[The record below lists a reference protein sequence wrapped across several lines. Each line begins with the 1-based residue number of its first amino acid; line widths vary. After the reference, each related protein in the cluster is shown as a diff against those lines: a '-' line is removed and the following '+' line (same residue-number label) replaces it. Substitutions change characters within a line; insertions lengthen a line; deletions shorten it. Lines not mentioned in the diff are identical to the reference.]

1 MGLIKHHQMP
11 RQGMAAPSALEETA
25 TTVVTNAAPS
35 AKPAPTIPWNKS
47 TLEQGLAPERR
58 VPTDERRRGFR
69 RTEDQALIATAHDEA
84 QRIKES
90 AYNEGLSKGL
100 GSVSEE
106 VARLKEQFEQLL
118 VSRHEALSTLTD
130 DLAPLAVEIAERLIK
145 AELTHKGDLVLTIV
159 KDTLLKLDRKTK
171 TVLIKVNPH
180 DLAMVKR
187 HLAEH
192 PPHHLQAELIVIDDT
207 HVGIGGCVVETDS
220 GMIDASFETRI
231 EILKELFGTYKTPE
245 TKPSPAYE
253 AYLARQEALHAPQ
266 VDLAVEQASEPTWM
280 ETNNNL
286 HTNGDDTD
294 PFEPVNLNDLASLQK
309 PALWQQPEDEAT
321 G

>member
-1 MGLIKHHQMP
+1 MGLIKHHAMP
-11 RQGMAAPSALEETA
+11 QPAPAETSPLTTTQVEAPSP
-25 TTVVTNAAPS
+25 APS
-35 AKPAPTIPWNKS
+35 IPWSKT

-58 VPTDERRRGFR
+58 EPTDERRRGFR
-69 RTEDQALIATAHDEA
+69 RTEDQALIATAYDEA
-84 QRIKES
+84 DRIKEH

-100 GSVSEE
+100 GSVNTE
-106 VARLKEQFEQLL
+106 VARLRQQFDELL
-118 VSRHEALSTLTD
+118 VSRHEALSSLTD

-180 DLAMVKR
+180 DLALVKR

-207 HVGIGGCVVETDS
+207 HVGVGGCVVETDS

-245 TKPSPAYE
+245 AKLNPTYE
-253 AYLARQEALHAPQ
+253 AYLVRQEALHAPKA
-266 VDLAVEQASEPTWM
+266 DDAKRDSKAEEDNSPSETILRLEGESHSNGEDAST
-280 ETNNNL
+280 L
-286 HTNGDDTD
+286 R
-294 PFEPVNLNDLASLQK
+294 
-309 PALWQQPEDEAT
+309 
-321 G
+321 

>member
-1 MGLIKHHQMP
+1 MGLIKHHQVP
-11 RQGMAAPSALEETA
+11 KAPVAPSSEDSRPLSVAVAAP
-25 TTVVTNAAPS
+25 PP
-35 AKPAPTIPWNKS
+35 PAPVIPWSKA
-47 TLEQGLAPERR
+47 TLEKGLAPERR
-58 VPTDERRRGFR
+58 EPTDERRRGFR

-84 QRIKES
+84 DRIKEQ
-90 AYNEGLSKGL
+90 AYNDGLAKGL
-100 GSVSEE
+100 GSVSDE
-106 VARLKEQFEQLL
+106 VTRLKQQFEQLML
-118 VSRHEALSTLTD
+118 SRHEALSSLTD

-231 EILKELFGTYKTPE
+231 EILKELFGSYKSPE
-245 TKPSPAYE
+245 TKHNPTYE
-253 AYLARQEALHAPQ
+253 AYLARQEALHAPKL
-266 VDLAVEQASEPTWM
+266 DEATKDSEI
-280 ETNNNL
+280 
-286 HTNGDDTD
+286 HAHGGDDAD
-294 PFEPVNLNDLASLQK
+294 PFEPIPLETLNALQ
-309 PALWQQPEDEAT
+309 QTTSVEEDDT
-321 G
+321 

>member
-1 MGLIKHHQMP
+1 MGLIKHHQVP
-11 RQGMAAPSALEETA
+11 QAPPPVSHEESSPSSSIAAP
-25 TTVVTNAAPS
+25 PP
-35 AKPAPTIPWNKS
+35 KPAPAIPWSKS

-58 VPTDERRRGFR
+58 EPTDERRRGFR

-84 QRIKES
+84 QRIKEQ
-90 AYNEGLSKGL
+90 AYNDGLSKGL
-100 GSVSEE
+100 GSVTGE
-106 VARLKEQFEQLL
+106 VARLKEQFDQLML
-118 VSRHEALSTLTD
+118 SRHEALSSLTD

-187 HLAEH
+187 NLAEH

-207 HVGIGGCVVETDS
+207 QVGIGGCVVETDS

-231 EILKELFGTYKTPE
+231 EILKELFGSYKPPTA
-245 TKPSPAYE
+245 KPNPTYE
-253 AYLARQEALHAPQ
+253 AYLARQEALHAPKPNE
-266 VDLAVEQASEPTWM
+266 DEVELFSE
-280 ETNNNL
+280 ESDSN
-286 HTNGDDTD
+286 HANGDDTD
-294 PFEPVNLNDLASLQK
+294 PFEPIPLETLNAM
-309 PALWQQPEDEAT
+309 QQDPWDDGTESHD
-321 G
+321 

>member
-1 MGLIKHHQMP
+1 MGLIKHHQVP
-11 RQGMAAPSALEETA
+11 QAPTPASHDDPPPSS
-25 TTVVTNAAPS
+25 TVLAPPP
-35 AKPAPTIPWNKS
+35 KPAPAIPWSKS

-58 VPTDERRRGFR
+58 EPTDERRRGFR

-84 QRIKES
+84 QRIKEQ
-90 AYNEGLSKGL
+90 AYNDGLSKGL
-100 GSVSEE
+100 GSVAGE
-106 VARLKEQFEQLL
+106 VARLKEQFDQLML
-118 VSRHEALSTLTD
+118 SRHEALSTLTD

-187 HLAEH
+187 NLAEH

-231 EILKELFGTYKTPE
+231 EILKELFGSYKPPTA
-245 TKPSPAYE
+245 KPNPTYE
-253 AYLARQEALHAPQ
+253 AYLARQESLHAPKPNEGDAEQPADEGDSNQ
-266 VDLAVEQASEPTWM
+266 VSS
-280 ETNNNL
+280 
-286 HTNGDDTD
+286 DDTD
-294 PFEPVNLNDLASLQK
+294 PFEPVSLNDLATF
-309 PALWQQPEDEAT
+309 QQSAPWAEDDTET
-321 G
+321 HE